1 MANGMIVIDKPA
13 GWTSMDVCA
22 KLRGMFHEKRVGHA
36 GTLDPMATGV
46 LPVFIGRATRAV
58 EFAADSD
65 KEYIAGLKLGV
76 VTNTQDATWEV
87 LEERP
92 VSITGDQLR
101 AALGRFTGDIEQL
114 PPMYSAIKI
123 NGKKLYELA
132 RKGKEV
138 ERKPRPVTIY
148 ELELLGWPDAGEDFQ
163 LRIRCSKGTYV
174 RTLCHDIGQALGCGG
189 CMSSLRR
196 VKAAGFTL
204 ADSIALEAV
213 QAAVDRGEGEELL
226 LPVERLFAG
235 VPVLV
240 LRGAGA
246 EKKVRNGSSLSAPR
260 LADGEYRVYGA
271 DGTFLALGRAAG
283 GTLKTVKSFFEV

>member
-1 MANGMIVIDKPA
+1 MASGIIIIDKPA

-58 EFAADSD
+58 EFAAGSD

-76 VTNTQDATWEV
+76 VTNTQDTTGEV
-87 LEERP
+87 LEERS
-92 VSITGDQLR
+92 VEVTRDQLL
-101 AALGRFTGDIEQL
+101 AALERFTGDIEQI

-138 ERKPRPVTIY
+138 ERRPRPVTIRA
-148 ELELLGWPDAGEDFQ
+148 LEVLDGPGTGADFV
-163 LRIRCSKGTYV
+163 LRVVCSKGTYV

-204 ADSIALEAV
+204 EDSVGLEAV
-213 QAAVDRGEGEELL
+213 QAAVDRGEGESLL
-226 LPVERLFAG
+226 LPVDACFAG

-240 LRGAGA
+240 LKTAGA
-246 EKKVRNGSSLSAPR
+246 EKKIRNGAA
-260 LADGEYRVYGA
+260 LAARDIPDGEYRVYGA
-271 DGTFLALGRAAG
+271 DKTFLALGRAADG
-283 GTLKTVKSFFEV
+283 KLSTVKSFFEV